1 MSAKIKGYFCGVIL
15 FVYEKTMLGMMIAA
29 AGSLYGGYQSA
40 KANEKARDMLRQM
53 DAENKAWYERNYNE
67 DATRR
72 ADAQHLIQMT
82 EDSIKR
88 RNRQAAGTAAVMG
101 GSTESVAAQQAAN
114 GEAMANVMGQVA
126 AAGAERKDQVE
137 RQYMQTRQG
146 IQSSAIDMEKQR
158 AQQVADATKGVLS
171 AAGEVE
177 DPSWLTSWLAGGK
190 GSKSTKTGMGG

>member
-1 MSAKIKGYFCGVIL
+1 
-15 FVYEKTMLGMMIAA
+15 MLGTIISA
-29 AGSLYGGYQSA
+29 AGALYGGYQSA

-53 DAENKAWYERNYNE
+53 DQQNKSWYERNYNE

-72 ADAQHLIQMT
+72 ADAQHLLQMT

-126 AAGAERKDQVE
+126 AANSARKDQID
-137 RQYMQTRQG
+137 RQYLATQQG
-146 IQSSAIDMEKQR
+146 IQSSMIDMEQNRAKQT
-158 AQQVADATKGVLS
+158 AEATKGVIS

-190 GSKSTKTGMGG
+190 GNKSNKTGLGG